1 MRVRIQTDHSLLT
14 NLLPSVVRDYSQLAL
29 DNLRSDSALIL
40 GAAFHAELAQVL
52 LEAVLYLID
61 RSYSNVVRID
71 CLSHAVL
78 DRFSWIEAN

>member
-71 CLSHAVL
+71 CLSDAVL